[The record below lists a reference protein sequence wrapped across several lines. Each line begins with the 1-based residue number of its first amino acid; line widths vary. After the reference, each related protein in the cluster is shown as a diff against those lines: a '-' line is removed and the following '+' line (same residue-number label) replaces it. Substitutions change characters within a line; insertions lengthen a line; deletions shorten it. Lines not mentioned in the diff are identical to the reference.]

1 MLRYSLI
8 EEGFKR
14 EFLLLQGTGCKWR
27 RCTFCDYHS
36 DFSSTPFEVNK
47 AVLEKVS
54 GKYGILDIIN
64 SGSCFELDS
73 ATLSLIR
80 KKANE
85 KGIHT
90 IWFETHWM
98 YRNQLDR
105 MRSLFPG
112 IRLKFRVGVE
122 SFNGKLRKTWDKG
135 IDESV
140 TPKEI
145 ASYFDGCC
153 LLVGVKGETRED
165 ILRDIELANKYFEY
179 FSVNLFCPN
188 STSVE
193 VDEDL
198 ALFVKSEVRKM
209 LEGNTKAELLIENT
223 DLGVG

>member
-14 EFLLLQGTGCKWR
+14 EFLLLQGKGCKWR

-73 ATLSLIR
+73 STLSLIR
-80 KKANE
+80 EKANE

-165 ILRDIELANKYFEY
+165 ILSDIELANKYFEY

-193 VDEDL
+193 VDDDL

>member
-8 EEGFKR
+8 EEGLKR

-80 KKANE
+80 EKANE

-112 IRLKFRVGVE
+112 IRLNFRVGVE

-165 ILRDIELANKYFEY
+165 ILSDIELANKYFEY

-188 STSVE
+188 STRVE
-193 VDEDL
+193 VDDDL

>member
-8 EEGFKR
+8 EEGLKR

-80 KKANE
+80 EKANE

-165 ILRDIELANKYFEY
+165 ILSDIELANKYFEY

-193 VDEDL
+193 VDDDL

>member
-80 KKANE
+80 EKANE

>member
-8 EEGFKR
+8 EEGLKR

-36 DFSSTPFEVNK
+36 DFSSTPFEENK

-80 KKANE
+80 EKANE

-165 ILRDIELANKYFEY
+165 ILSDIELANKYFEY

-188 STSVE
+188 STRVE
-193 VDEDL
+193 VDDDL

>member
-73 ATLSLIR
+73 STLSLIR
-80 KKANE
+80 EKANE

-193 VDEDL
+193 VDDDL

>member
-165 ILRDIELANKYFEY
+165 ILSDIELANKYFEY

-188 STSVE
+188 STRVE
-193 VDEDL
+193 VDDDL

>member
-8 EEGFKR
+8 EEGLKR
-14 EFLLLQGTGCKWR
+14 EFLLLQGKGCKWR

-80 KKANE
+80 EKANE

-165 ILRDIELANKYFEY
+165 ILSDIELANKYFEY

-193 VDEDL
+193 VDDDL

>member
-8 EEGFKR
+8 EEGLKR
-14 EFLLLQGTGCKWR
+14 EFLLLQGMGCKWR

-122 SFNGKLRKTWDKG
+122 SFNGKLRKTWNKG

-165 ILRDIELANKYFEY
+165 ILSDIELANKYFEY

-188 STSVE
+188 STRVE
-193 VDEDL
+193 VDDDL

-209 LEGNTKAELLIENT
+209 LEENTKAELLIENT

>member
-80 KKANE
+80 EKANE

-165 ILRDIELANKYFEY
+165 ILSDIELANKYFEY

-193 VDEDL
+193 VDDDL

>member
-27 RCTFCDYHS
+27 RCTFCEYHS
-36 DFSSTPFEVNK
+36 DCSPTPFEVNK
-47 AVLEKVS
+47 VVLEKVS
-54 GKYGILDIIN
+54 GKYGVLDIIN

-80 KKANE
+80 EKAKE
-85 KGIHT
+85 KSIHT

-122 SFNGKLRKTWDKG
+122 SFNGKLRKTWNKG
-135 IDESV
+135 IDERV

-165 ILRDIELANKYFEY
+165 ILSDIELANKYFEY

-193 VDEDL
+193 VDEAL

>member
-73 ATLSLIR
+73 ATLSLIME
-80 KKANE
+80 KANE

-165 ILRDIELANKYFEY
+165 ILSDIELANKYFEY

-193 VDEDL
+193 VDDDL

>member
-1 MLRYSLI
+1 
-8 EEGFKR
+8 
-14 EFLLLQGTGCKWR
+14 
-27 RCTFCDYHS
+27 
-36 DFSSTPFEVNK
+36 
-47 AVLEKVS
+47 
-54 GKYGILDIIN
+54 
-64 SGSCFELDS
+64 
-73 ATLSLIR
+73 
-80 KKANE
+80 
-85 KGIHT
+85 
-90 IWFETHWM
+90 
-98 YRNQLDR
+98 

-165 ILRDIELANKYFEY
+165 ILSDIELANKYFEY

-193 VDEDL
+193 VDDDL